1 MLVLSRKSGEAIRI
15 GDDIEVSIIDVRG
28 DTVRIGITAP
38 RNVAIFRM
46 ELLEEVAKTNIDAVR
61 TTSVKLDVLNALL
74 SEKRKT
80 EQNNG
85 GGRE

>member
-80 EQNNG
+80 EQKNG